1 MKFAIRSAG
10 IAFIASCCLTPS
22 PTSAAQDGAKSDD
35 NLWTFHAQVPAPAKA
50 DVKEWIRPDLAS
62 IFTLNEEE
70 LHKVLAEAPR
80 EGTPKALDP
89 IIITLPTPH
98 GDFMRFEAIESPIWE
113 PGFEQRMPGVMTYY
127 GQCIDEPSAH
137 VRFDWTPAGFHAS
150 VRGSAEGTWF
160 VDPYWQGET
169 TTYSSYHTSDNRRRG
184 AAADFQCLVEY
195 PNMDTFDAP
204 VLDDKVLNGTV
215 LKTYRLACAAT
226 VEYTAFHGGTQALGQ
241 AAIVTAMNRVNQV
254 YEDEVALR
262 MILVANNIDV
272 VYATAP
278 DPYSN
283 GSGSAML
290 GQNQTNL
297 DDVIG
302 DANYDIGHVFSTG
315 GGGVASLRS
324 PCTGSKARGVTG
336 QDFPTGDNFWID
348 FVAHEMGHQWGGN
361 HTFNGVSGSCS
372 GGNRNGSTAYEI
384 GSGTTIQAYAG
395 ICGSDDVKS
404 HSDAYFHSVSLD
416 EIVAFITTGNGNN
429 CDVEIPTGNT
439 PPSVDAGPSYTI
451 PINTPFT
458 VTATGSDA
466 DGDTLT
472 YCWEQRD
479 LGVARALSAPDNGS
493 SPINRSYLPNLS
505 PSRTFPTLINVIFNI
520 NLAADKYPMV
530 ARTMDLRVVARDNR
544 AGGGGI
550 HSDDTVI
557 NVVSTAGPFR
567 VTSPNAA
574 TTWTVQN
581 QTITWDVANTTAA
594 PVSTAFVDILLS
606 TDGGNTFPITLLAG
620 TPNDGS
626 QTVVV
631 PPLSATQCRI
641 KIQATNSVYWDMSNA
656 NFTINITADAPGWAS
671 Y

>member
-1 MKFAIRSAG
+1 MA
-10 IAFIASCCLTPS
+10 ASLLTPAF
-22 PTSAAQDGAKSDD
+22 TLAATDGAKSDD
-35 NLWTFHAQVPAPAKA
+35 KLWTFHSEVPAPAKS
-50 DVKEWIRPDLAS
+50 DVKEWIRPDIAS
-62 IFTLNEEE
+62 IFTLDADE
-70 LHKVLAEAPR
+70 LHKLLADAPR
-80 EGTPKALDP
+80 EGTPKALNP
-89 IIITLPTPH
+89 VIISLPTPA

-113 PGFEQRMPGVMTYY
+113 PGFELRMPGTMTYY
-127 GQCIDEPSAH
+127 GQCIDEPAAH

-150 VRGSAEGTWF
+150 VRGSADGNWY

-169 TTYSSYHTSDNRRRG
+169 TTYSSYYTRDNSRTSSNP
-184 AAADFQCLVEY
+184 DFHCQVEELDV
-195 PNMDTFDAP
+195 PTFDAS
-204 VLDDKVLNGTV
+204 LSEKVLNGTV
-215 LKTYRLACAAT
+215 LKTYRLAVAAT
-226 VEYTAFHGGTQALGQ
+226 VEYVAFHGGTQVLGQ

-262 MILVANNIDV
+262 MLLVANNIDV
-272 VYATAP
+272 VYTTAP

-283 GSGSAML
+283 GNGSTML

-297 DDVIG
+297 DAVIG

-361 HTFNGVSGSCS
+361 HSFNGVSGSCS

-395 ICGSDDVKS
+395 ICDGDDVKS

-416 EIVAFITTGNGNN
+416 EIVAFINSGNGNN

-439 PPSVDAGPSYTI
+439 PPSVDAGPSFSV
-451 PINTPFT
+451 PISTPFT
-458 VTATGSDA
+458 VTAAGSDA
-466 DGDTLT
+466 DGDTVT

-479 LGVARALSAPDNGS
+479 LGVARALSAADNGT
-493 SPINRSYLPNLS
+493 SPINRSYSPTLS

-520 NLAADKYPMV
+520 NLPADKFPTV

-567 VTSPNAA
+567 VTSPNTA
-574 TTWTVQN
+574 TTWTF
-581 QTITWDVANTTAA
+581 QTQTVTWDVANTTAA
-594 PVSTAFVDILLS
+594 PLNTSLVDILLS
-606 TDGGNTFPITLLAG
+606 TDGGNTFPITLLED

-626 QTVVV
+626 QVVTI
-631 PPLSATQCRI
+631 PPMSSSQCRI
-641 KIQATNSVYWDMSNA
+641 KVQAANSVYWDMSNA
-656 NFTINITADAPGWAS
+656 NFTINITAGVAGWAQ

>member
-1 MKFAIRSAG
+1 MSFAIRTAG
-10 IAFIASCCLTPS
+10 IAAFAATMLLPS
-22 PTSAAQDGAKSDD
+22 STFAATDGTKSYD
-35 NLWTFHAQVPAPAKA
+35 NIWTYHATLPAPAKA
-50 DVKEWIRPDLAS
+50 VVKDWIRPDRAA
-62 IFTLNEEE
+62 IFTLDEGE
-70 LHKVLAEAPR
+70 LHKLLADAPR

-89 IIITLPTPH
+89 VIISIPTPE
-98 GDFMRFEAIESPIWE
+98 GDYMRFEAIESPIWE
-113 PGFEQRMPGVMTYY
+113 PGFELRMPGTMTYF
-127 GQCIDEPSAH
+127 GQCIDEPTAR

-150 VRGSAEGTWF
+150 VRGSAEGNWY

-169 TTYSSYHTSDNRRRG
+169 TTYSSYYTRDNSPQFSE
-184 AAADFQCLVEY
+184 FQCLVDSASTE
-195 PNMDTFDAP
+195 TFDTPLA
-204 VLDDKVLNGTV
+204 DKVLNGTV
-215 LKTYRLACAAT
+215 LKTYRLAVAAT
-226 VEYTAFHGGTQALGQ
+226 VEYTAFHGGTQVLGQ

-283 GSGSAML
+283 GSGSTML

-297 DDVIG
+297 DAVIG
-302 DANYDIGHVFSTG
+302 NANYDIGHVFSTG

-324 PCTGSKARGVTG
+324 PCTGLKARGVTG

-361 HTFNGVSGSCS
+361 HTFNGVSGSCA
-372 GGNRNGSTAYEI
+372 GGNRNGATAYEI

-416 EIVAFITTGNGNN
+416 EIVAFINTGNGNN
-429 CDVEIPTGNT
+429 CDVEVPTGNT
-439 PPSVDAGPSYTI
+439 PPSVDAGPVFSI
-451 PINTPFT
+451 PIGTPFT
-458 VTATGSDA
+458 MTATGSDV

-479 LGVARALSAPDNGS
+479 LGVARALSAPDNGT
-493 SPINRSYLPNLS
+493 SPISRSYLPETS
-505 PSRTFPTLINVIFNI
+505 PSRTFPRLINVIFNI
-520 NLAADKYPMV
+520 NVAADKYPAV

-550 HSDDTVI
+550 HSDDTVV
-557 NVVSTAGPFR
+557 NVIATAGPFQ
-567 VTSPNAA
+567 VTSPNTAA
-574 TTWTVQN
+574 TIWTSPTQVVTWN
-581 QTITWDVANTTAA
+581 VANTTAA
-594 PVSTAFVDILLS
+594 PLNTAFVDILLS
-606 TDGGNTFPITLLAG
+606 TDGGNTFPILLLDD

-626 QTVVV
+626 QSVVI
-631 PPLSATQCRI
+631 PPMNSNQCRI
-641 KIQATNSVYWDMSNA
+641 KVQASNSVYWDMSNA
-656 NFTINITADAPGWAS
+656 NFTINITAAAEGWTA